1 MSKRYEK
8 YKDCP
13 SYKKAQR
20 KEYVSQKTW
29 KPLLGKEKLKA
40 HQLEMSKKK
49 EESEAP
55 PKVRIQHVTV
65 ERDLTSGR
73 WLKGCSPQNITGRPK
88 LGTNRL
94 ELLLNAVRRVE
105 SRENKNLLE
114 YFIERAFDDD
124 GVLIALIKKLHPDL
138 AAIQLSALSDDSIN
152 DEIALSI
159 QEKLRNRYE
168 SRSSSDDSETPPL
181 LESTIENPT

>member
-114 YFIERAFDDD
+114 YFM
-124 GVLIALIKKLHPDL
+124 
-138 AAIQLSALSDDSIN
+138 SALSTMMEYS
-152 DEIALSI
+152 
-159 QEKLRNRYE
+159 
-168 SRSSSDDSETPPL
+168 SR
-181 LESTIENPT
+181 